1 MIAEFLE
8 PLTPRASNQARAI
21 LIDLFNHAAA
31 KGLCPDNPAA
41 NTIPKIEK
49 KQRKRHTVEGLKAIR
64 DKSPRWL
71 KNAIDLALITAQRR
85 GDILDMKFE
94 DVRDGYLYVVQNK
107 TEKASDAGWLKIKVT
122 DQLSEVITRCR
133 DDILSPYTVHRR
145 PERKRNAKGKIT
157 GRRLTRGFS
166 LGPSKMREMPPA
178 VIATSRRKRCRGFMK
193 CAPSPFTCTNGQ
205 GKTGRKSQDIPPK
218 E

>member
-1 MIAEFLE
+1 M
-8 PLTPRASNQARAI
+8 
-21 LIDLFNHAAA
+21 
-31 KGLCPDNPAA
+31 
-41 NTIPKIEK
+41 
-49 KQRKRHTVEGLKAIR
+49 EGLKAIR

-133 DDILSPYTVHRR
+133 DDILSPYGAPPPGTQKETRR
-145 PERKRNAKGKIT
+145 ER
-157 GRRLTRGFS
+157 S
-166 LGPSKMREMPPA
+166 LDEG
-178 VIATSRRKRCRGFMK
+178 
-193 CAPSPFTCTNGQ
+193 
-205 GKTGRKSQDIPPK
+205 
-218 E
+218 